1 MDFDEIKT
9 KNAAELKSLIV
20 EKSNELRELR
30 FKLQSQ
36 QLKAMHKVRETK
48 KTIARLRMVLA
59 SALKAGQEKK

>member
-36 QLKAMHKVRETK
+36 QLKAMHKVRDTK
-48 KTIARLRMVLA
+48 KTIARLRMVL
-59 SALKAGQEKK
+59 SAVAKAGQEKK